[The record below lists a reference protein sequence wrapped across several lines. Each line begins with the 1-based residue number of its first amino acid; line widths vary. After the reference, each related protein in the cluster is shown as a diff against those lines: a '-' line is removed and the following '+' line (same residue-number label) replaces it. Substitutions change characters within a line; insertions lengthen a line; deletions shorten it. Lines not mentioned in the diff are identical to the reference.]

1 MKRLIFALSLLA
13 IVGMTVDTADA
24 AGRRLGRRCA
34 PRCCIVTT
42 CCVVTPSPTVCCQ
55 PATTPVVTACTP
67 AAIVHSAPVVS
78 APVTSYKPAS
88 SGCAECDA
96 TANNSTYTGSISS
109 GQSVVQA
116 VPQPAVA
123 MTQGQGSEMSHGQVL
138 AQINA
143 YLDRSNGSIC
153 GLKNQFPEYGTII
166 NSLSANE
173 KMRVAG
179 ATICYPS
186 LEVWNTRPDIRA
198 DLIRVL
204 TQNGVL

>member
-1 MKRLIFALSLLA
+1 MLSV
-13 IVGMTVDTADA
+13 IGMTVDSADA
-24 AGRRLGRRCA
+24 SGRRLGRRCA
-34 PRCCIVTT
+34 PRCCVVTT
-42 CCVVTPSPTVCCQ
+42 CCVVAPSPTVCCQ
-55 PATTPVVTACTP
+55 PAPTPVACCETAPTP
-67 AAIVHSAPVVS
+67 IAFTNHAAPI
-78 APVTSYKPAS
+78 TSYKPAS
-88 SGCAECDA
+88 SGCEECDA
-96 TANNSTYTGSISS
+96 ATNDSTYTGSIST

-116 VPQPAVA
+116 VPQPAHQMA
-123 MTQGQGSEMSHGQVL
+123 QGQGDEMSHGQVL